1 MKRNAVSVPDRLP
14 ILGNRLYVK
23 KRATRSAFVQLT
35 PQNTGLCENFDGP
48 DDVNRIL
55 CSQKWNDDRFH
66 VLAEGHDNYLLERM
80 VPTLI
85 PLVRPI

>member
-35 PQNTGLCENFDGP
+35 PQNTGFCENFDGP
-48 DDVNRIL
+48 NDVNRIL

-66 VLAEGHDNYLLERM
+66 VLAEGHDNYLLE
-80 VPTLI
+80 
-85 PLVRPI
+85 